1 MKGDRMEKR
10 SSFGNIMRRRLSDIT
25 NTQSQSKFVGL
36 IEEQPR
42 IPECTQDLIDQ
53 LLLVRI
59 SFSFFFWVI
68 YYECTCIYGD
78 MSLRLYGKN

>member
-1 MKGDRMEKR
+1 
-10 SSFGNIMRRRLSDIT
+10 MRRRLSDIT

-53 LLLVRI
+53 LLLVRSGGATMDQKGAI
-59 SFSFFFWVI
+59 APLI
-68 YYECTCIYGD
+68 YFYIKILT
-78 MSLRLYGKN
+78 